1 MSRETARKC
10 LFTDNEENYKKYDFE
25 LSGYS
30 AYDAQW
36 IPHKGK
42 FVYRLSLI
50 DSISYLPIAEAISE
64 KEDKKTLKD
73 FISKSIPAHKR
84 IGIVTDSKSD
94 YDSVFKELGFPYH
107 QHCIFH
113 LLQRINDLINT
124 ETNKF
129 KRQYKNELKESN
141 PEY

>member
-1 MSRETARKC
+1 MEIKHHLQQVKDIKLFTNIPISRETARKC

-50 DSISYLPIAEAISE
+50 DIISYLPIAEATIKDI
-64 KEDKKTLKD
+64 KEIFTRPATIVKTLNG
-73 FISKSIPAHKR
+73 
-84 IGIVTDSKSD
+84 IGVNAAVKIAIKACS
-94 YDSVFKELGFPYH
+94 
-107 QHCIFH
+107 
-113 LLQRINDLINT
+113 
-124 ETNKF
+124 
-129 KRQYKNELKESN
+129 
-141 PEY
+141 